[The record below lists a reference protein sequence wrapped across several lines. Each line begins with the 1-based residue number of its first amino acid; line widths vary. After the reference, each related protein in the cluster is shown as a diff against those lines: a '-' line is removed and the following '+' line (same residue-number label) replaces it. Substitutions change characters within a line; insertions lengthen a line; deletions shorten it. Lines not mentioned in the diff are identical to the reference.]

1 MNRLARRGLLLGGG
15 ALVALAA
22 CSGKPT
28 LADPAEPVPPIH
40 DRIEALQGRHDA
52 TIGVYGVDL
61 TSGRSITYLDG
72 ELFAVCS
79 TFKGYAVAVVLQ
91 MSERGELRLDDAVRI
106 DRADIVSNSPVTEPA
121 VGRTMALAELCQAA
135 LQRSDNTAGNLLL
148 RTIGGPPA
156 ITAFARSI
164 GDDKTRLDR
173 WEIELNSAVPGDPR
187 DTSTPHALGVGYRNL
202 LTGDGLAPAQ
212 RDQLEQWMRG
222 TITSS
227 MRAGLPQGWTTA
239 DKTGSGDYG
248 STNNVGIAY
257 GPKGRR
263 VLLSIMTRSRTDDP
277 KAENMRPLIGE
288 LTTLALP
295 WLTGQN

>member
-40 DRIEALQGRHDA
+40 DRIEGLQGRHDA

>member
-1 MNRLARRGLLLGGG
+1 
-15 ALVALAA
+15 
-22 CSGKPT
+22 
-28 LADPAEPVPPIH
+28 
-40 DRIEALQGRHDA
+40 LQGRHDA
-52 TIGVYGVDL
+52 KIGAYGVDL

-72 ELFAVCS
+72 ELFAMCS
-79 TFKGYAVAVVLQ
+79 TFKGYAGGRMLQ
-91 MSERGELRLDDAVRI
+91 MSERGELRLDDAVPI

-121 VGRTMALAELCQAA
+121 VGRTMALAGLCQAA

-202 LTGDGLAPAQ
+202 LTGDALAPAQ
-212 RDQLEQWMRG
+212 RDQLERWMRG

-248 STNNVGIAY
+248 STNDVGIAY
-257 GPKGRR
+257 GPNGRR

>member
-277 KAENMRPLIGE
+277 NAENMRPLIGE
-288 LTTLALP
+288 LTTLTLP